1 MKTRK
6 KPLSTSVDQEIYD
19 RIATLAV
26 VDNRSIAEIVAMCA
40 KAGLPLV
47 ESEIRDHI
55 KVAMEYTPA
64 GKLLV
69 RYGHLEP
76 FCPADV
82 VGTVAQPKAYPSH
95 REETSLVEERPAKQ
109 KRAA

>member
-6 KPLSTSVDQEIYD
+6 KPLSTSVDQEIFD

-26 VDNRSIAEIVAMCA
+26 VDNRSTAEIVAMCA

-76 FCPADV
+76 FCLADM
-82 VGTVAQPKAYPSH
+82 VGVMAQPKAYPPH
-95 REETSLVEERPAKQ
+95 REELTVMEERSAKP